1 MRIVSNGSFDPLC
14 PSPLAVANAHTI
26 QPRPILFREIIRDT
40 FDNGQMRCE
49 PCIEATFG
57 SLAVDHQCFCGCFEF
72 DLPQLFS
79 GTGLITGGGSN
90 TCNDMTTLTAPETIV
105 VVDDIPTDPFD
116 LVPDEAT
123 TQCLFSVGQPTN
135 CVWSKEIING
145 VFNDGNYQFYY
156 LYCGTVPDDNIT
168 ISSKR
173 ATLIFIYQRTYIGS
187 SLFHIGATYSCD
199 DFAAT
204 GGVFTQESESHSIL
218 GACAGGTPTW
228 EIPTTITVRGTSCDS
243 STSSSSSSGGSS
255 SSSSSV

>member
-14 PSPLAVANAHTI
+14 PSPLVVANAHTM
-26 QPRPILFREIIRDT
+26 QPRPVLYQGIILGSL
-40 FDNGQMRCE
+40 DNGQMLCE
-49 PCIEATFG
+49 PCVEANYHDG
-57 SLAVDHQCFCGCFEF
+57 HQCFCGCFEF

-90 TCNDMTTLTAPETIV
+90 TCDAMTTLTAPETVV
-105 VVDDIPTDPFD
+105 VVDDIPTDPLD

-145 VFNDGNYQFYY
+145 VFNDGNYQFWY
-156 LYCGTVPDDNIT
+156 LWCGTVPDDNIT

-173 ATLIFIYQRTYIGS
+173 ATLIIIYQRTYIGS

-199 DFAAT
+199 DFSAS
-204 GGVFTQESESHSIL
+204 GGVFTQDSESHSII

-228 EIPTTITVRGTSCDS
+228 DIPTTITVRGVPCP
-243 STSSSSSSGGSS
+243 
-255 SSSSSV
+255 